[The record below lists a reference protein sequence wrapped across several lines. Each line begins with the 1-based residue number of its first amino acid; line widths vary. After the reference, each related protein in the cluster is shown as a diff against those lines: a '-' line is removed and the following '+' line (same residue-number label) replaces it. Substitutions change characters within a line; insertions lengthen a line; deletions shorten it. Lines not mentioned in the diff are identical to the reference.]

1 MKTRTALLRFFLGVV
16 ALYSIA
22 HAQVGTITGRVVDRL
37 TNEPLIGANVV
48 VIGTTNGAST
58 DLNGEFVIKKV
69 PIGAHSVRAS
79 ILGHLP
85 MVKTDVVV
93 SSINP
98 VELRFALDQTE
109 FEVGE
114 TEITAEYFPK
124 LTETLLST
132 QIQTNEEIRRLPG
145 GFEDVVRA
153 ISILPG
159 VAQVQ
164 PGRNDLIVRG
174 GAPSENLY
182 VVDNIEVPN
191 INHFGTQ
198 GSSGGPLSYINLD
211 FVESTS
217 FSTGGFGAR
226 YGDKL
231 SSVLRIGLRDGRK
244 GDLGGKA
251 TIGATQFG
259 LNLEGGSE
267 EGGYIFSA
275 RRSYLDFIFKAAGFG
290 FVPEY
295 WDFMGKGTI
304 NLGGLD
310 KLTILGIGALDNV
323 KLFND
328 SPDQRFSNSRILAS
342 DQNQFVG
349 GLSWRHIFSS
359 GYSDVTLSRT
369 YTDYETAQRDSL
381 LVDIFRNTSFEDEY
395 GLRGDLILFASKST
409 ELSVGV
415 QSKFVW
421 MNTRAYLRPFW
432 TNYGQ
437 QISVDATFDT
447 TAEKSAVYAQ
457 ITQGWG
463 PARIS
468 LGGRLDYFN
477 LLETRYDFSPRFSL
491 SYEILPTTKVSASI
505 GRYAQAPSYIWL
517 VANAENRK
525 LKFIEVLQYVLGFEH
540 LVSVDTKL
548 SLEVYRKHYSNYPAS
563 ETRRYLVLANTGAG
577 YGGSDDG
584 FSSFGLE
591 KLVSGGSGET
601 NGVELF
607 VQKRLSEIP
616 CYGTL
621 SISYNDSRFKA
632 LDGVARPSAFDQRWI
647 VNIGGGY
654 IFEEHW
660 EFSAKFRYATGRPY
674 TPYNPDGT
682 QNAALFNTERI
693 RANHSLDIRVDRRW
707 AFDGWALVAYLD
719 IQNVYNRKPVDIPR
733 FNERTQQIEGSNAI
747 GILPS
752 IGVSAEF

>member
-1 MKTRTALLRFFLGVV
+1 MKIQHYLLLSLTGGFALHP
-16 ALYSIA
+16 IA
-22 HAQVGTITGRVVDRL
+22 SAQVGTISGHVVDRL

-48 VIGTTNGAST
+48 VIGTTNGAAT

-93 SSINP
+93 SSVNQ
-98 VELRFALDQTE
+98 VELLFALDQTE

-226 YGDKL
+226 YGDRL

-244 GDLGGKA
+244 GNLGGKA

-267 EGGYIFSA
+267 EAGYIFSA

-295 WDFMGKGTI
+295 WDFMGKGTM
-304 NLGGLD
+304 NFGGLD

-323 KLFND
+323 KLLND
-328 SPDQRFSNSRILAS
+328 SPDKRFSNSRILSS

-349 GLSWRHIFSS
+349 GLSWRHVFSS

-369 YTDYETAQRDSL
+369 YTDYRYVQRDSM
-381 LVDIFRNTSFEDEY
+381 LVDIFRNKSYEDEY
-395 GLRGDLILFASKST
+395 GLRADLVVMGSKST

-421 MNTRAYLRPFW
+421 MNTEAYLRPFW

-437 QISVDATFDT
+437 QISVDAVFDT
-447 TAEKSAVYAQ
+447 MAEKSAAYAQ
-457 ITQGWG
+457 IMQGWG
-463 PARIS
+463 PVRIS

-477 LLETRYDFSPRFSL
+477 LLETRYDFSPRLSL
-491 SYEILPTTKVSASI
+491 SYELLPTTKVSASV
-505 GRYAQAPSYIWL
+505 GRYAQAPSYVWL
-517 VANAENRK
+517 VANPENRK
-525 LKFIEVLQYVLGFEH
+525 LKFIQVLQYVLGFEH
-540 LVSVDTKL
+540 LVSIDTKF
-548 SLEVYRKHYSNYPAS
+548 SIEVYRKQYSNYPAS
-563 ETRRYLVLANTGAG
+563 VTRPYLVLANTGAG

-591 KLVSGGSGET
+591 KLVSAGSGET
-601 NGVELF
+601 HGVELF
-607 VQKRLSEIP
+607 MQKRLSEIP
-616 CYGTL
+616 CYGTV

-632 LDGVARPSAFDQRWI
+632 LDGVARPSAWDQRWI
-647 VNIGGGY
+647 VNVGGGY

-707 AFDGWALVAYLD
+707 TFDGWALITYLD
-719 IQNVYNRKPVDIPR
+719 IQNIYNRKPVDVPR
-733 FNERTQQIEGSNAI
+733 FNERTQEVEGSNAI